1 MIKSAVLKRI
11 LQMIPVLI
19 GVSFLTFM
27 LIYLAPGDAVRTMYA
42 ASGNIPNEAELNER
56 REELGLNDPLLVQ
69 YGRWL
74 SKAARGDLGR
84 SYSMSKDVSVL
95 ISSRI
100 LPTVKLT
107 LLSLALM
114 LIIAIPLGLLS
125 AVYKDTLIDYLIR
138 GVTFFGISMP
148 NFWVG
153 LLLLYFISLQLKLLP
168 VVASGTGFKKMIL
181 PALTLAIAMASKYAR
196 QLRAIVLEEIN
207 QDYVLGARARGESE
221 SAILWKHIFP
231 NVLLPLITLLG
242 LSLGSLLGGTAV
254 VEIIFSYQGLGSF
267 AIQAISAYDYNL
279 IQAYVL
285 LVAIIYMCVNLIVD
299 LLYAK
304 IDPRIRLK
312 N

>member
-1 MIKSAVLKRI
+1 
-11 LQMIPVLI
+11 MIPVLI

-254 VEIIFSYQGLGSF
+254 VEIIFSYQGLGSL